1 MTRMPELSDFQRD
14 LLMTLARSEPTH
26 GSGLVEDLQS
36 LRAESITQGRLYKNL
51 DDLHD
56 HGLIEKRIRPTKDQR
71 RNEYALTT
79 EGRESIRQHAQ
90 RVAGAA
96 DAINGGAA

>member
-1 MTRMPELSDFQRD
+1 MTRMPELSDFKRD

-26 GSGLVEDLQS
+26 GSGLVDDLS
-36 LRAESITQGRLYKNL
+36 CLRAENVTKGRLYKNL
-51 DDLHD
+51 DELHD
-56 HGLIEKRIRPTKDQR
+56 HGLIEKRVRTENDNR

-79 EGRESIRQHAQ
+79 AGRESIRQHAQ
-90 RVAGAA
+90 RVAGVA

>member
-26 GSGLVEDLQS
+26 GSGLVEVLQS

-56 HGLIEKRIRPTKDQR
+56 HGLIEKRTLPNDRN
-71 RNEYALTT
+71 NEYALTT